1 MKKFI
6 TIIFLLLICSCTKK
20 SNYDYTI
27 KTIIEENTNT
37 VIAINYPITNIVKIN
52 KELKK
57 YVNNTYDT
65 FLKNYNTISYLDKK
79 HELNIDYTYY
89 NLDNHY
95 ISTILF
101 KHISSTDQSLVLNEV
116 FNYVYDIKKQK
127 QIKFT
132 DILEDDEKDYI
143 KSLICNLLVDKY
155 SSSIDISKIA
165 NIDYEN
171 LNFSFSGE
179 YVNIYFEGKSI
190 ANNNNILEINIPL
203 TYFEK
208 LQNLNI
214 KKNIENVTNY
224 IEPNINYIDIEK
236 PVVALT
242 FDDGPS
248 KYTKEILETLK
259 QNNSNATFFVLGN
272 KIDDYSDTI
281 IEMYNMGN
289 EIGNH
294 SYNHRWLTKLS
305 EEEQREQ
312 IDKTQD
318 VIKKYIGTSPIYLRP
333 TYGSVNSKL
342 RKNTNLEIILWNVD
356 TKDWKYKKVDTIIN
370 NALKN
375 VKDGSIILMHDTYQR
390 TSEAVKILV
399 PQLIKDGYQ
408 LVTISELKEVQ
419 KIKNKLNEKR

>member
-57 YVNNTYDT
+57 YVNNTYDN

-143 KSLICNLLVDKY
+143 KSLICNLLVDIVVV
-155 SSSIDISKIA
+155 SI
-165 NIDYEN
+165 
-171 LNFSFSGE
+171 F
-179 YVNIYFEGKSI
+179 
-190 ANNNNILEINIPL
+190 
-203 TYFEK
+203 
-208 LQNLNI
+208 
-214 KKNIENVTNY
+214 
-224 IEPNINYIDIEK
+224 
-236 PVVALT
+236 
-242 FDDGPS
+242 
-248 KYTKEILETLK
+248 LK
-259 QNNSNATFFVLGN
+259 
-272 KIDDYSDTI
+272 
-281 IEMYNMGN
+281 
-289 EIGNH
+289 
-294 SYNHRWLTKLS
+294 
-305 EEEQREQ
+305 
-312 IDKTQD
+312 
-318 VIKKYIGTSPIYLRP
+318 
-333 TYGSVNSKL
+333 
-342 RKNTNLEIILWNVD
+342 
-356 TKDWKYKKVDTIIN
+356 
-370 NALKN
+370 
-375 VKDGSIILMHDTYQR
+375 
-390 TSEAVKILV
+390 
-399 PQLIKDGYQ
+399 
-408 LVTISELKEVQ
+408 
-419 KIKNKLNEKR
+419 